1 MIYVN
6 LSLIA
11 SYLVKNKKQFEK
23 KLPILNGGLPNCN
36 SNDNILS
43 ETFQYYVMVIMDASF
58 LPPICYQIM
67 PPIFDFKLW
76 KWKRKN
82 GKNVLQINNIVFPFR
97 DSIYRAHVIRYLY
110 SSQFPH
116 IQNKFPLLKWI
127 LALVYYQILSKAI
140 YLSWILK
147 NLSILIWMVSNR

>member
-1 MIYVN
+1 MAVYQTAIPMIIFCQRPFNTMWWWLWMPVFCH
-6 LSLIA
+6 
-11 SYLVKNKKQFEK
+11 QFVT
-23 KLPILNGGLPNCN
+23 N
-36 SNDNILS
+36 
-43 ETFQYYVMVIMDASF
+43 
-58 LPPICYQIM
+58 M

-82 GKNVLQINNIVFPFR
+82 GKNVLQINNIMFPFR

-116 IQNKFPLLKWI
+116 IQNKSLLLKWI
-127 LALVYYQILSKAI
+127 LALFYYQILSRAI